1 MQRFRL
7 AWWKIIVIALLYYT
21 VIGGM
26 LLPVPR
32 LPIMNETIRLNYFHV
47 PMWFTM
53 MFLFTFSIWYSIRY
67 LNSNNMKDD
76 DYAVEAVRIGFA
88 FGILGLLTGMLWG
101 NYTWG
106 SFWPKKDM
114 KIIGA
119 SIGLLIYSAYFVLR
133 GSFQDDTQRARITAV
148 YNIFAYAA
156 FVPLIYIL
164 PRMVKDSLHPGS
176 GNNPTF
182 RLFDTSHNMK
192 LVIYTAIIAFIALGY
207 WITTIS
213 IRLRV
218 LNKSA
223 HEKV

>member
-1 MQRFRL
+1 
-7 AWWKIIVIALLYYT
+7 
-21 VIGGM
+21 M

-53 MFLFTFSIWYSIRY
+53 MFLFSFSIWFSIRY
-67 LNSNNMKDD
+67 LNSNNLKDD
-76 DYAVEAVRIGFA
+76 DYAVESVKVGFI

-114 KIIGA
+114 KIVGT

-133 GSFQDDTQRARITAV
+133 ASFQDDTQRARITAV

-192 LVIYTAIIAFIALGY
+192 LVIYAAIIAFIALGY